1 MKQVMIKK
9 RTKQGRIRPM
19 MLALLALACL
29 TLSGCDANVG
39 VGLSVGVPVGNHG
52 HISVGT
58 GRYWY

>member
-1 MKQVMIKK
+1 MIK
-9 RTKQGRIRPM
+9 TRITNPRK
-19 MLALLALACL
+19 LLLVLLGVACIS
-29 TLSGCDANVG
+29 LSGCDANVG